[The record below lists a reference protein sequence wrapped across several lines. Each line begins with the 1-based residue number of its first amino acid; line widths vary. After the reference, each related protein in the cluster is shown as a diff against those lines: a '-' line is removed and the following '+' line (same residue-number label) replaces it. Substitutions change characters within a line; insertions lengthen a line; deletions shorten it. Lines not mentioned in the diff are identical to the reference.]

1 MSDEVQRTR
10 FIVVDD
16 ERLARARMLQLIEA
30 INTRRDGR
38 HWQCVAEAENGEE
51 ALARIRKEKPDVV
64 FLDVQM
70 PGMQGIDVADI
81 LPQPS
86 PLVVFVTAH
95 EEYAVRAF
103 DVHATDYLLKPVR
116 SERLQR
122 TMERL
127 ESMIAERTTSLH
139 AVTDVST
146 AASASPHLRRITVH
160 YNGAMR
166 VLSVEDI
173 VRFEAMDKGVIAV
186 HNGSEYL
193 CKHTLDELEKSLH
206 PEVFLRAHRS
216 HIVRIDTV
224 REVLPWFSG
233 TYSLKLSDGAL
244 IPIARRR
251 AAEVKKLLG

>member
-1 MSDEVQRTR
+1 MSDEVQQTR

-30 INTRRDGR
+30 INTRRVGR

-86 PLVVFVTAH
+86 PIVVFVTAH

-116 SERLQR
+116 SERLLR

-127 ESMIAERTTSLH
+127 ESMIAERTTSFH
-139 AVTDVST
+139 AVTDASTVSVV
-146 AASASPHLRRITVH
+146 PHLRRITVQV
-160 YNGAMR
+160 NGAMR
-166 VLSVEDI
+166 VLSVEEI

>member
-1 MSDEVQRTR
+1 MSDEVQQTR

-30 INTRRDGR
+30 INTRRVGR

-51 ALARIRKEKPDVV
+51 ALACIRMEKPDVV

-116 SERLQR
+116 SERLLR

-127 ESMIAERTTSLH
+127 ESMIAERTTSFH
-139 AVTDVST
+139 AMTDASTVSVV
-146 AASASPHLRRITVH
+146 PHLRRITVQV
-160 YNGAMR
+160 NGAMR
-166 VLSVEDI
+166 VLSVEEI

>member
-1 MSDEVQRTR
+1 MSDEVQQTR

-30 INTRRDGR
+30 INTRRVGR

-51 ALARIRKEKPDVV
+51 ALARIRNKKPDVV

-116 SERLQR
+116 SERLLR

-127 ESMIAERTTSLH
+127 EGIIAERTTSLH
-139 AVTDVST
+139 AVTDASTVSVV
-146 AASASPHLRRITVH
+146 PHLRRITVQV
-160 YNGAMR
+160 NGAMR
-166 VLSVEDI
+166 VLSVEEI